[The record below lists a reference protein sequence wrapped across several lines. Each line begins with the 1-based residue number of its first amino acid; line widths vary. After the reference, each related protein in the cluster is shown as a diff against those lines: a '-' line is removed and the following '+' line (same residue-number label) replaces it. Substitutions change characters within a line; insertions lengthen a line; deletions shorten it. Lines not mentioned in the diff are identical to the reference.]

1 MVVNVGTFIE
11 KKIIQVEFIKKYIL
25 CLLGIA
31 YIQMIYSQSLDVDTM
46 KIDIFNGVS
55 TQTDRNL
62 PSVCGVTFG
71 EDYSCVE
78 KSLQKRYGEK
88 SINSNRNEIIYYDFP
103 MGNNNFNSVKFCFQ
117 YDKNGKSFFYGAR
130 FSLRFD
136 LDNKSGAVLAREYI
150 SKTLSKKYGEKA
162 STIGDDGIEY
172 YFYGEHPFE
181 DIFLISLYVIK
192 GKSNGGELFY
202 YLTMEYGPVNFI
214 NTDED
219 F

>member
-1 MVVNVGTFIE
+1 MANVGIFIE
-11 KKIIQVEFIKKYIL
+11 KNIIQVEFIKKYIL
-25 CLLGIA
+25 CLLGIV
-31 YIQMIYSQSLDVDTM
+31 YIQMIYSQSLDVDSM
-46 KIDIFNGVS
+46 KIGIGNQVS
-55 TQTDRNL
+55 MQTDRNL

-71 EDYSCVE
+71 EDYLSVE
-78 KSLQKRYGEK
+78 NKLQKRYGEK
-88 SINSNRNEIIYYDFP
+88 SISSSRNEIIYYDFP

-172 YFYGEHPFE
+172 YFYGKHPFE
-181 DIFLISLYVIK
+181 DLYLISLYVVK

-202 YLTMEYGPVNFI
+202 YLTMEYGPIYFVDTN
-214 NTDED
+214 DD